1 VTAQEQDA
9 VAARL
14 LGTWKMVSWTRRLV
28 ATGEEADAFGPRPI
42 GTITYSADG
51 RVTALVVKAGRRAS
65 HGAVASDQEKIALF
79 DSLLA
84 YAGRYRVEADRIIHR
99 IDASWNESW
108 TGSEQTRFYKLDGN
122 RLTLTGA
129 PAKSPID
136 GQETVYTI
144 VWEKF

>member
-1 VTAQEQDA
+1 
-9 VAARL
+9 
-14 LGTWKMVSWTRRLV
+14 MVSWTRRLV
-28 ATGEEADAFGPRPI
+28 ATGEVADAFGPHPI

-51 RVTALVVKAGRRAS
+51 RVMALVVKAGRQAPY
-65 HGAVASDQEKIALF
+65 GAVASDQEKIALF

-84 YAGRYRVEADRIIHR
+84 YAGSYRVETDRIIHR